1 MATDD
6 FAEAQRQLEATVLE
20 LKTTTDPDR
29 KRMLLREMSRLVAEA
44 ERISTQPP
52 KMSHKP
58 GKL

>member
-1 MATDD
+1 MANDGFT
-6 FAEAQRQLEATVLE
+6 EVQRQLEATATE
-20 LKTTTDPDR
+20 LRTATDPAR
-29 KRMLLREMSRLVAEA
+29 RRMLLREMSRLVAEA